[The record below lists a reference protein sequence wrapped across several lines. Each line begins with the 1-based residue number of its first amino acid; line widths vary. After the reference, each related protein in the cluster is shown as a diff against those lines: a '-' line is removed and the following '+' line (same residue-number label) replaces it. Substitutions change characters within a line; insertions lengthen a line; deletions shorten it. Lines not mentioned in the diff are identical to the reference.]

1 MLRAMLR
8 SLLSSGHRLLGTV
21 RRLPASL
28 LVLALLSALV
38 ATSASAKDVRVT
50 VGVGSPGDHWV
61 STMQWRVVE
70 RATVAMG
77 SRAGESEERSD
88 DGEPGGPGERTK

>member
-1 MLRAMLR
+1 MLRAMLG
-8 SLLSSGHRLLGTV
+8 SSLSSGRRLLDIA
-21 RRLPASL
+21 RRLPGSL

-38 ATSASAKDVRVT
+38 ATPASAKDVRVT

-77 SRAGESEERSD
+77 SRA
-88 DGEPGGPGERTK
+88 